1 MKPGFRDA
9 SQAKEMSF
17 SLFARG
23 NEVMIVIRFD
33 TGGRQLVNANLGQ
46 RA

>member
-1 MKPGFRDA
+1 MKPGFRDV

-17 SLFARG
+17 YLFVRD
-23 NEVMIVIRFD
+23 NEIMIVIRFD
-33 TGGRQLVNANLGQ
+33 TGGRELVKANLGQ